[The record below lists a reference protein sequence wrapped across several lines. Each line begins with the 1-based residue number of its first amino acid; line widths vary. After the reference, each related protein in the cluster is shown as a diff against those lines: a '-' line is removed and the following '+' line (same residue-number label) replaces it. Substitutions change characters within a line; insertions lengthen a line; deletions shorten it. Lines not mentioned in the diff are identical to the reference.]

1 MEQEERMIE
10 LNDVLN
16 EIMRRMAD
24 IIIQGGGKPKKIKV
38 SDKVYKLLMDIT
50 LMPPS
55 IRYEDSVFYIADI
68 PVEKGTIPQREDG
81 IWFQIV

>member
-1 MEQEERMIE
+1 MIE

>member
-1 MEQEERMIE
+1 MIE

-24 IIIQGGGKPKKIKV
+24 IIIQGGSKPKKIKV

>member
-1 MEQEERMIE
+1 MIE
-10 LNDVLN
+10 LNDVLS
-16 EIMRRMAD
+16 EIMSRMID
-24 IIIQGGGKPKKIKV
+24 IIIHGGKKPEKIIV
-38 SDKVYKLLMDIT
+38 SDRVYQLLMDIT